1 MGYYFLFFR
10 ERYCFKLLLLP
21 RSFSFRFVV
30 IYYYYF
36 LIPSIPCFLHYPRN
50 PCEGS
55 FTYLVVLLILVWY
68 HCINN
73 GKHCLS
79 MNKWMIKK
87 TPWNKNMIF
96 WQVSDCSLQVKRL
109 LWKAKNTHFFIKWN
123 YLAKCWYISWFC
135 S

>member
-36 LIPSIPCFLHYPRN
+36 LIPSIPCFLQHPRN

-55 FTYLVVLLILVWY
+55 FTYLVVLLILV
-68 HCINN
+68 
-73 GKHCLS
+73 
-79 MNKWMIKK
+79 
-87 TPWNKNMIF
+87 
-96 WQVSDCSLQVKRL
+96 
-109 LWKAKNTHFFIKWN
+109 
-123 YLAKCWYISWFC
+123 
-135 S
+135 